1 MKKLVINN
9 PNSYTSSA
17 TDTAMVSYHVVGSKE
32 LIAQYERVKGA
43 ELAKVGKELSYAD
56 EEQTIPLF
64 HTTLE
69 NACKIKEEGTLIF
82 SINEK
87 GEETV
92 YADITAY
99 KLQEDR
105 INSCKDKARKALLE
119 NRLEDKNDIF
129 MELLAERKSER
140 MEEWIKNNPRTPKV
154 AEFTDISES
163 EDDLG

>member
-9 PNSYTSSA
+9 PNSYTSKA
-17 TDTAMVSYHVVGSKE
+17 TDTAMCSYHVVGSKD
-32 LIAQYERVKGA
+32 LIAEYVRVKGA
-43 ELAKVGKELSYAD
+43 ELAKVDKELSYAD

-82 SINEK
+82 SVNDK
-87 GEETV
+87 SEETV

-140 MEEWIKNNPRTPKV
+140 MEEWIKNNPRTAKV

-163 EDDLG
+163 EDDL

>member
-17 TDTAMVSYHVVGSKE
+17 TDTAMVSYQVSGSKE

-43 ELAKVGKELSYAD
+43 ELAKVDKELSYAD

-64 HTTLE
+64 HTTLD

-82 SINEK
+82 SVNDK

-105 INSCKDKARKALLE
+105 INSCKDKARKALLLMI
-119 NRLEDKNDIF
+119 RFRVSLSTFTRIADSH
-129 MELLAERKSER
+129 LRASR
-140 MEEWIKNNPRTPKV
+140 V
-154 AEFTDISES
+154 ADVPES
-163 EDDLG
+163 AMSRIPPASTCVMLDPS